1 MTSRYQPIAS
11 LYSCSAAADVIIK
24 EQLQSL
30 KHKEFETAR
39 LQCKV
44 KNPKKLP
51 VKWFK
56 DGKEISPSD
65 DSRYSPC
72 DSRNDRCPRH
82 GDSEARGIEMC
93 LRLY

>member
-1 MTSRYQPIAS
+1 MNSHTCICDVCDHVCEHSLRHAVTSLCCAV
-11 LYSCSAAADVIIK
+11 AAADVIIK

-65 DSRYSPC
+65 DSRYW
-72 DSRNDRCPRH
+72 
-82 GDSEARGIEMC
+82 A
-93 LRLY
+93 

>member
-1 MTSRYQPIAS
+1 MTSRYQPITS

-65 DSRYSPC
+65 DSRYWAVTVETTG
-72 DSRNDRCPRH
+72 SR
-82 GDSEARGIEMC
+82 EAPVEDMC
-93 LRLY
+93 LGL